1 MIKSPDDPMMRFL
14 FASAVVVMAAFGSGC
29 QAPVAKAADPEI
41 AWRSLGSWSGRG
53 NVQTESFTS
62 DSGSIRVQWKASDGP
77 AAGPVGTGGKG
88 ADPKVAAPGFRLTI
102 HSAISG
108 RPLMEAVDQQGAGA
122 GTAFV
127 HEDPRVFFAVVES
140 AGLEWSFSLQ
150 EAVLVERKR
159 P

>member
-1 MIKSPDDPMMRFL
+1 MIRF
-14 FASAVVVMAAFGSGC
+14 FAASAVLMIAALSSGC
-29 QAPVAKAADPEI
+29 QSPPVNAAKAPDPEI
-41 AWRSLGSWSGRG
+41 AWQPLGSWSGRG
-53 NVQTESFTS
+53 NSQTESFTS
-62 DSGSIRVQWKASDGP
+62 GSGSIRVQWKTEQS
-77 AAGPVGTGGKG
+77 AAVGTSGKNTGGKKEP
-88 ADPKVAAPGFRLTI
+88 DSKAAPAFRLTI

-108 RPLMEAVDQQGAGA
+108 RPLMEAVDEQGPGT

-140 AGLEWSFSLQ
+140 AGLDWSFTLQ